1 MWPFA
6 RAHLRT
12 GDLRSD
18 GEEQKKFEDEL
29 KELEAIVARIDSG
42 ELSLEESIEA
52 FERGI
57 GLVRC
62 SIISSMKSKKRSR
75 CWCATRREN
84 CAVRP
89 IRTRPKTKTTRSSS
103 RPRVAAPALSR
114 RRCRSASGTPSVYDS
129 IDMKAKAA
137 TRARLDVEMARRG
150 LAESRERAQ
159 RLILAGLVRV
169 NSRPADKPDLKV
181 DAATD
186 IAVLPTREYA
196 SRGAYKLLA
205 ALDHFALDVT
215 GRHALDVGAS
225 TGGFTDVLLRRGVAH
240 VIALDV
246 GYGQLAESLRD
257 DPRVTVMDRTN
268 IRSVTTEGFALS
280 AGPRGCRYQLHLAE
294 AGAACG
300 DRSGRD
306 AGGYHRAGKA
316 SIRGRERE
324 RRQRRRGQRRCASPP
339 RTCGSAG
346 FAVGIGLEVTGSIES
361 PITGPAG
368 NREFLAVM
376 RWSRS

>member
-1 MWPFA
+1 
-6 RAHLRT
+6 
-12 GDLRSD
+12 
-18 GEEQKKFEDEL
+18 
-29 KELEAIVARIDSG
+29 
-42 ELSLEESIEA
+42 
-52 FERGI
+52 
-57 GLVRC
+57 
-62 SIISSMKSKKRSR
+62 
-75 CWCATRREN
+75 
-84 CAVRP
+84 
-89 IRTRPKTKTTRSSS
+89 
-103 RPRVAAPALSR
+103 
-114 RRCRSASGTPSVYDS
+114 
-129 IDMKAKAA
+129 MKAKAA

-246 GYGQLAESLRD
+246 GYGQLAESLRN

-268 IRSVTTEGFALS
+268 IRSVTAEAMPYRPDLVVVDTSFISLKLVLPAVIGLVATPADIIALVKPQFEVGKGNVGKGGVVRDD
-280 AGPRGCRYQLHLAE
+280 ALRRRALAE
-294 AGAACG
+294 VL
-300 DRSGRD
+300 
-306 AGGYHRAGKA
+306 
-316 SIRGRERE
+316 E
-324 RRQRRRGQRRCASPP
+324 
-339 RTCGSAG
+339 
-346 FAVGIGLEVTGSIES
+346 FAVSIGLEVTGSIES

-368 NREFLAVM
+368 NREFLALM